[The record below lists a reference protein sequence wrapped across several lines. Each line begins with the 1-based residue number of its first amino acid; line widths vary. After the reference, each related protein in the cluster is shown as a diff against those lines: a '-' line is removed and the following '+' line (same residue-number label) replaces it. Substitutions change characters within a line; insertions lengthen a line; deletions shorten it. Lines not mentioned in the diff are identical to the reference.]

1 LITSSQRQLRRAVLA
16 STIGT
21 AIEWYDFFLYSTV
34 TGLVFARLYFP
45 RADPVTGTL
54 EAFGVYAVGFLARPI
69 GAAIF
74 GHYGDRLGR
83 KAALIAT
90 LLLMG
95 TATFLVALVPGY
107 QHIGIWGGIILTVL
121 RFIQGIGVGGE
132 WGGSVLL
139 SMEWA
144 QSNRHRGFIASWP
157 QFGVPA
163 GLFLANLA
171 VLALSAVSGGQFLTW
186 GWRLPFLFSI
196 VLVALGL
203 YIRLGILETPV
214 FARLVAERRIE
225 RAPVLEVLR
234 RQPRE
239 IILTAL
245 CRMAE
250 QAPFYLFTAFVFA
263 YGTGVLHLERDFLLM
278 AVLAAAMISFVSI
291 PLCGHLS
298 DRFGRKKVYM
308 LGAAVTGGYGFAYF
322 ALLDTRVPGLVALAI
337 VLSLVPHD
345 IMYGPQAA
353 LIAESFPGRLR
364 YSGASLGYQLSSLIA
379 GGPAPLIASW
389 LMSRY
394 HSTSA
399 IAIFIFGCAVIS
411 LLATAMLKDST
422 NKNISD
428 D

>member
-1 LITSSQRQLRRAVLA
+1 V
-16 STIGT
+16 
-21 AIEWYDFFLYSTV
+21 V
-34 TGLVFARLYFP
+34 
-45 RADPVTGTL
+45 
-54 EAFGVYAVGFLARPI
+54 
-69 GAAIF
+69 
-74 GHYGDRLGR
+74 
-83 KAALIAT
+83 T

-95 TATFLVALVPGY
+95 IATFLVALVPGY
-107 QHIGIWGGIILTVL
+107 QYIGIWGGILLTVL

-171 VLALSAVSGGQFLTW
+171 VLAMSAVSGEQFLTW
-186 GWRLPFLFSI
+186 GWRVPFLFSI

-203 YIRLGILETPV
+203 YIRLGIQETPV
-214 FARLVAERRIE
+214 FVKLVAERRIE

-263 YGTGVLHLERDFLLM
+263 YGTGVLQLHRDFLLM

-291 PLCGHLS
+291 PFFGHLS
-298 DRFGRKKVYM
+298 DRLGRKRIYM
-308 LGAAVTGGYGFAYF
+308 LGAALTGVFGFVYF
-322 ALLDTRVPGLVALAI
+322 MLLDTRVPWMVAVAI
-337 VLSLVPHD
+337 VFSLLPHD
-345 IMYGPQAA
+345 MMYGPQAA
-353 LIAESFPGRLR
+353 LIAESFTGRLR

-389 LMSRY
+389 LLSRY
-394 HSTSA
+394 HSAMA
-399 IAIFIFGCAVIS
+399 IAVFILACAIIS
-411 LLATAMLKDST
+411 LLATAMLQDHT
-422 NKNISD
+422 NRDISD
-428 D
+428 T